1 MRGVAYAL
9 TASVALVCGALTS
22 ASAGCYGECNG
33 YQDNRYGPP
42 AYERP
47 YREPVYQ
54 GSYDSGPRY
63 HTTYYERGEEY
74 PVSYR
79 EYPAY
84 RSSYDD
90 GYDGGYSGGYSGGG
104 YYERPYRHYHGGYSY
119 DRPRYGGYG
128 YGYGGYGYR
137 GYGGY
142 GGRLRLWL
150 SDGPYRR
157 RLVANCI
164 GLGLRRLWLRRLR
177 LRLDLRRLGR
187 RLQHD
192 LHSVRLELGPRAELL
207 IQKEARREIAARFSS
222 DRLTTRG
229 PPLRAARSLF
239 TRRRWRPARCPG

>member
-1 MRGVAYAL
+1 MKMRGVAYAL
-9 TASVALVCGALTS
+9 TASVALVFGALTS

-54 GSYDSGPRY
+54 GSYDGGPRY

-84 RSSYDD
+84 RSSSYDD
-90 GYDGGYSGGYSGGG
+90 GYDGGYNGGYNGGYGGG
-104 YYERPYRHYHGGYSY
+104 YYERPYRRYYGGYSY

-142 GGRLRLWL
+142 GGYGYGYPTVRIGGGWSQTAGALGYGYGGSGYGGYGYGSTYAGW
-150 SDGPYRR
+150 GGGCGTAYIPYGW
-157 RLVANCI
+157 N
-164 GLGLRRLWLRRLR
+164 W
-177 LRLDLRRLGR
+177 
-187 RLQHD
+187 
-192 LHSVRLELGPRAELL
+192 VR
-207 IQKEARREIAARFSS
+207 
-222 DRLTTRG
+222 
-229 PPLRAARSLF
+229 ARS
-239 TRRRWRPARCPG
+239 C

>member
-84 RSSYDD
+84 RSSSYDD
-90 GYDGGYSGGYSGGG
+90 GYDGGYRGGYSGGYDGG

-142 GGRLRLWL
+142 GGYGYGYPTVRIGGGWSQTASALGFGGYGYGGYGYGGYGYGSTYAGWGGGC
-150 SDGPYRR
+150 STTYIPYGW
-157 RLVANCI
+157 N
-164 GLGLRRLWLRRLR
+164 W
-177 LRLDLRRLGR
+177 
-187 RLQHD
+187 
-192 LHSVRLELGPRAELL
+192 
-207 IQKEARREIAARFSS
+207 AR
-222 DRLTTRG
+222 
-229 PPLRAARSLF
+229 ARS
-239 TRRRWRPARCPG
+239 C

>member
-90 GYDGGYSGGYSGGG
+90 G
-104 YYERPYRHYHGGYSY
+104 RRRLQWRLQRRRLLRAAVPAL
-119 DRPRYGGYG
+119 PRWILL
-128 YGYGGYGYR
+128 R
-137 GYGGY
+137 SSALRRLWVWLWRLRIPWLRRLRWV
-142 GGRLRLWL
+142 RLRLWL

-164 GLGLRRLWLRRLR
+164 GLGYGGYGYGGYGYGSTYAGW
-177 LRLDLRRLGR
+177 GGGC
-187 RLQHD
+187 
-192 LHSVRLELGPRAELL
+192 STTYIPYGWNW
-207 IQKEARREIAARFSS
+207 AR
-222 DRLTTRG
+222 
-229 PPLRAARSLF
+229 ARS
-239 TRRRWRPARCPG
+239 C

>member
-90 GYDGGYSGGYSGGG
+90 GYDGGYSGGYGGG
-104 YYERPYRHYHGGYSY
+104 YYERPYRRSYGGYSY
-119 DRPRYGGYG
+119 DGPRYGGYG

-142 GGRLRLWL
+142 GYGY
-150 SDGPYRR
+150 GYPT
-157 RLVANCI
+157 V
-164 GLGLRRLWLRRLR
+164 
-177 LRLDLRRLGR
+177 RLGGGWS
-187 RLQHD
+187 QTATA
-192 LHSVRLELGPRAELL
+192 LGYGYGGYGGYGHGSTYAGWGGGCSTAYIPYGWSWARA
-207 IQKEARREIAARFSS
+207 R
-222 DRLTTRG
+222 T
-229 PPLRAARSLF
+229 
-239 TRRRWRPARCPG
+239 C

>member
-1 MRGVAYAL
+1 M
-9 TASVALVCGALTS
+9 TAARAITQPITS
-22 ASAGCYGECNG
+22 AA
-33 YQDNRYGPP
+33 
-42 AYERP
+42 
-47 YREPVYQ
+47 
-54 GSYDSGPRY
+54 
-63 HTTYYERGEEY
+63 EEY

-142 GGRLRLWL
+142 GGYGYGYPTVRI
-150 SDGPYRR
+150 RR

-207 IQKEARREIAARFSS
+207 ITKRSAPRDRGALFKRSS
-222 DRLTTRG
+222 DN
-229 PPLRAARSLF
+229 ARSASAGRAF
-239 TRRRWRPARCPG
+239 SV